1 MFSPEER
8 QRVVELYFTTPM
20 TTAQVVRHL
29 GYPTRQCL
37 ERWLAKDPRYAGHMA
52 KPIIPLETRTKAIE
66 LVLGGMQQKQAAER
80 LGVSVGAVH
89 NWVKAYR
96 EGGMAALQPRNRN
109 ASQTNKPAPRRSRN
123 AGDGNDDAEVSDLL
137 RRSDAARERF
147 RQMFPLDGVEQ
158 SALEDYRKEWMARYV
173 YNSNAIE
180 GSTLTLEDTEL
191 VLEGEF
197 VPTDSPA
204 RYIFAAR
211 GVADGMAYAERFA
224 EEERT
229 LSVEMIQKLHE
240 VTALDMQPALR
251 GRFRPY
257 GFQARITATRVKT
270 ADPLEIYED
279 MEALVDAVNGSKDHP
294 ILKAAGFHAMFEN
307 IHPFTD
313 GNGRTGRQILNLMLM
328 AAGYRPVAIK
338 HDAGRSYGKSL
349 EAWQV
354 DGDPKPFISQLVQCV
369 DQEERAVAEIVG
381 RLRENPF
388 SENAIDGIGL
398 EDGPARGRSL

>member
-1 MFSPEER
+1 MPNPALTEKIRDLPSLLNSLNGDPE
-8 QRVVELYFTTPM
+8 M
-20 TTAQVVRHL
+20 TDVFHHA
-29 GYPTRQCL
+29 
-37 ERWLAKDPRYAGHMA
+37 
-52 KPIIPLETRTKAIE
+52 
-66 LVLGGMQQKQAAER
+66 
-80 LGVSVGAVH
+80 
-89 NWVKAYR
+89 
-96 EGGMAALQPRNRN
+96 
-109 ASQTNKPAPRRSRN
+109 
-123 AGDGNDDAEVSDLL
+123 
-137 RRSDAARERF
+137 DAARNRF
-147 RQMFPLDGVEQ
+147 GRMLPLDGVEQ
-158 SALEDYRKEWMARYV
+158 SALEDYRREWMARYV

-224 EEERT
+224 EEKRP
-229 LSVEMIQKLHE
+229 LSVEVIQKLHE

-257 GFQARITATRVKT
+257 GYMARITATRVKT
-270 ADPLEIYED
+270 ADPLEIHED
-279 MEALVDAVNGSKDHP
+279 MEALVDAVNGSEAHP
-294 ILKAAGFHAMFEN
+294 ILNAAGFHVMFEN
-307 IHPFTD
+307 IHPFAD

-354 DGDPKPFISQLVQCV
+354 AGDPKPFISQRVQCV

-398 EDGPARGRSL
+398 EDGPARARSL

>member
-1 MFSPEER
+1 MPNPALTEKIRNLPPLLDS
-8 QRVVELYFTTPM
+8 
-20 TTAQVVRHL
+20 
-29 GYPTRQCL
+29 L
-37 ERWLAKDPRYAGHMA
+37 ER
-52 KPIIPLETRTKAIE
+52 
-66 LVLGGMQQKQAAER
+66 
-80 LGVSVGAVH
+80 
-89 NWVKAYR
+89 
-96 EGGMAALQPRNRN
+96 
-109 ASQTNKPAPRRSRN
+109 
-123 AGDGNDDAEVSDLL
+123 DAEVSDLL

-257 GFQARITATRVKT
+257 GYQARITATRVKT

-338 HDAGRSYGKSL
+338 HDAGRSYGKNL